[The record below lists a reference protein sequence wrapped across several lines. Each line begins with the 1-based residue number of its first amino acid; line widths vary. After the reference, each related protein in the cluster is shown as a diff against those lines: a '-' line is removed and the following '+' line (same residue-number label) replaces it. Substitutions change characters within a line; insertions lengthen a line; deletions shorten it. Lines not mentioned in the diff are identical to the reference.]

1 MGLDGLVAEIRRSRT
16 IAAEAQ
22 AIWDVLADFG
32 AISSWAD
39 IVDHSCLLSPAAEGV
54 GVGAARRVQFGR
66 DTLVERITE
75 FDPPHSL
82 AYDVEGFPRQL
93 RRLINRWTLSPT
105 TGGTV
110 VILTTTIEIG
120 QNRLQRLAESALAR
134 FSARQLDVMLTG
146 LTHRLE
152 GSHV

>member
-1 MGLDGLVAEIRRSRT
+1 VEVAEIRRSRT

-32 AISSWAD
+32 AASSWAG
-39 IVDHSCLLSPAAEGV
+39 IVDHSCLLSPAAQGV
-54 GVGAARRVQFGR
+54 GVGTARRVQMGR

-75 FDPPHSL
+75 FDAPRAL

-93 RRLINRWTLSPT
+93 RRLNNRWTLSPT
-105 TGGTV
+105 AGGTV
-110 VILTTTIEIG
+110 VTLTLTVEIG
-120 QNRLQRLAESALAR
+120 RNAIQRLAESAVAR
-134 FSARQLDVMLTG
+134 FSARQLEAILTG
-146 LTHRLE
+146 LAAALE